1 MAETPRL
8 DDLIDVIKNRHP
20 DGDTLQQLS
29 DAVVLG
35 QHLGELADHL
45 IGHFVDRARHSG
57 ASWTDIGQSMGVTK
71 QAAQKRFV
79 PKESDNSSESDLRT
93 FARYDDAA
101 RQVLVLAQQ
110 ETMAGGHE
118 HIGPQHLLSAMLRN
132 PASRG
137 TRAVEATGTVE
148 AVRAALDERFPA
160 TGTPGTAPVSFAP
173 QGKKALE
180 LTHREALRLGDEH
193 IGTEHLL
200 LGILDLA
207 EGDTVDLLARCGVT
221 RQSAESALA
230 GLR

>member
-1 MAETPRL
+1 
-8 DDLIDVIKNRHP
+8 
-20 DGDTLQQLS
+20 
-29 DAVVLG
+29 
-35 QHLGELADHL
+35 
-45 IGHFVDRARHSG
+45 
-57 ASWTDIGQSMGVTK
+57 MGVTK

-79 PKESDNSSESDLRT
+79 AKESDNSSESDMRT
-93 FARYDDAA
+93 FARYDDGA
-101 RQVLVLAQQ
+101 RQAVVLAQQ
-110 ETMAGGHE
+110 EAMSAGHDT
-118 HIGPQHLLSAMLRN
+118 IGPHHLLSAMLHD
-132 PASRG
+132 PATRG
-137 TRAVEATGTVE
+137 SRAVEATGTVT
-148 AVRAALDERFPA
+148 AVRAAIADRFPA

-221 RQSAESALA
+221 RDSAEAALA